1 MRKCHATRH
10 VKVISTFTFTEVKR
24 DCSVTRYYA
33 IKISF
38 SQFNNNNVS
47 SAFPFVFRDPSDQN
61 VSSIY
66 QFEALEKHYSLI
78 LLVKIFYSAP

>member
-1 MRKCHATRH
+1 MRKCHATSH
-10 VKVISTFTFTEVKR
+10 VKVISTLTFTEVER

-38 SQFNNNNVS
+38 SQFNNNVS
-47 SAFPFVFRDPSDQN
+47 SAFAFGFRDPSDQN

-78 LLVKIFYSAP
+78 PLVEIFYSAP